1 MIELDCY
8 YLKTRFKHHYT
19 YKDYLLSEF
28 EKYQTPSDIN
38 TFSVNYQDNNYYN
51 KINKVDYHN
60 GRDFNRPWVKRIHQ
74 AFQIELYTLHSQL
87 GFDGHDLKDFW
98 FQQYVEND
106 KHDWHT
112 HGENYTGVYYVEMP
126 DGAPGT
132 ELYSRGKILCP
143 KVEEGDIVIFPSIIP
158 HRAPLIKSNL
168 RKTIISFNIQL
179 EDFSDSKI
187 EEMNNATA

>member
-8 YLKTRFKHHYT
+8 YLKTKFKHHHT

-28 EKYQTPSDIN
+28 DKYQNPL
-38 TFSVNYQDNNYYN
+38 NYEDENYYN
-51 KINKVDYHN
+51 SISKVDYHN
-60 GRDFNRPWVKRIHQ
+60 GRDFKRPWVKRIHQ
-74 AFQIELYTLHSQL
+74 AFQLELYTLHSQL

-98 FQQYVEND
+98 FQQYIEND
-106 KHDWHT
+106 QHDWHT

-132 ELYSRGKILCP
+132 ELYSRGKIISP
-143 KVEEGDIVIFPSIIP
+143 PVEEGDIVMFPSIIP
-158 HRAPLIKSNL
+158 HRAPIIKSNL

-187 EEMNNATA
+187 KEMNNATA